1 MEEIRDLL
9 SRPAQHIR
17 DPLRTGWVCSS
28 DHFKSSVWISALR
41 QLSLVVLVW
50 RISNGDSDD
59 NTFTFT
65 CGAGVWRIS
74 NWDSDDNTKMVPIS
88 EKWRLRK
95 GVECSANSSPRH
107 FHWNLI
113 RHSFIFSRDLI
124 RHTSGFYAALS
135 RASYVP
141 KDQKPLLLFLFFIL
155 HFTSVIWHF
164 LCMQPL
170 SMLHTVSLQESPK
183 TSKTW

>member
-1 MEEIRDLL
+1 MEEQEEIRDLL

-50 RISNGDSDD
+50 RISN
-59 NTFTFT
+59 
-65 CGAGVWRIS
+65 
-74 NWDSDDNTKMVPIS
+74 WDSDDNTKMVPIS
-88 EKWRLRK
+88 EKWWLRK

-135 RASYVP
+135 KASYVP
-141 KDQKPLLLFLFFIL
+141 RDQKPLLLFLFFIL

-170 SMLHTVSLQESPK
+170 SMLHTVSLQESLK